1 MVLES
6 IPRLMRRVLMRC
18 PAPWA
23 PPPGVDP
30 PTSLGHRITRYE
42 AQGVADSTLLRRHIA
57 QSSKLKAVGQQPLFQ
72 TPTSHFQL
80 QGFTFVELLIAAT
93 MMAILFVGL
102 ATHLRGGIMVW
113 QRVTETSERL
123 QRRRVAVEQLE
134 RDLSNAFLYDDRD
147 ASYGTPPGTLPAPEF
162 GADHLILFTIQ
173 PHTRMQSSVRVVRY
187 TCEEQNGIQGL
198 WRMSQ
203 SIREAWT
210 SPAQPPQSPLL
221 PDCESLTLQYAYLP
235 SEELES
241 VAWEDLTWSPQW
253 LRDAK
258 RKLPRFIEM
267 TIRLKS
273 DREIHRVF
281 VVPVGVLEREAE
293 EV

>member
-1 MVLES
+1 MLQRRAWT
-6 IPRLMRRVLMRC
+6 RLQVSGFKLQAER
-18 PAPWA
+18 
-23 PPPGVDP
+23 G
-30 PTSLGHRITRYE
+30 SLSL
-42 AQGVADSTLLRRHIA
+42 QPVACSLR
-57 QSSKLKAVGQQPLFQ
+57 QE
-72 TPTSHFQL
+72 
-80 QGFTFVELLIAAT
+80 GFTFVELLIAAT

-102 ATHLRGGIMVW
+102 ATHLRGGLMVW
-113 QRVTETSERL
+113 QRATEMSEQL
-123 QRRRVAVEQLE
+123 QRRRVAIEQLE

-147 ASYGTPPGTLPAPEF
+147 ASYGTPPGKLPAPEF
-162 GADHLILFTIQ
+162 GSDHLIVFTIQ
-173 PHTRMQSSVRVVRY
+173 PHPRAQSSVRVVRY
-187 TCEEQNGIQGL
+187 ACEEQNGVRGL
-198 WRMSQ
+198 WRVSQ

-210 SPAQPPQSPLL
+210 GLPPPPQSPLL
-221 PDCESLTLQYAYLP
+221 PDCEGFTLQYAYLP

-293 EV
+293 AA